1 MRMKRIMAMLLAGAM
16 TLGMAGCAG
25 SAGDGAGNGAAAE
38 AQSESEGSDSGE
50 AASDEPVKIATK
62 PMTEQFILGE
72 MLKKLIEEKA
82 GYEVELTKGIGGGTS
97 NIQPAMESSISTRN
111 ILPADG
117 FWFLDMKPVR

>member
-1 MRMKRIMAMLLAGAM
+1 MSMKRIMAMLLAGAM

-50 AASDEPVKIATK
+50 AVSDEPVKIATK

-72 MLKKLIEEKA
+72 RDMKLNLQKESAAERA
-82 GYEVELTKGIGGGTS
+82 TYS
-97 NIQPAMESSISTRN
+97 RQWRAESSISTRN